1 MENETLATELL
12 HELKASSKRWFIA
25 FITVLI
31 LWFATIGAFLWYIS
45 LPVEE
50 YSDEYTVEQDA
61 DRNGIN
67 KFIGGDNYGETEG
80 DTKEDVQTQSD

>member
-1 MENETLATELL
+1 MDTENLATEIL
-12 HELKASSKRWFIA
+12 HELKANAKRWFIA

-50 YSDEYTVEQDA
+50 YTIEQEST
-61 DRNGIN
+61 DRSMNN
-67 KFIGGDNYGETEG
+67 IGGTIYGSETEG
-80 DTKEDVQTQSD
+80 DLPQTGD